1 MGSKRVGLART
12 QALIQNL
19 KRELDMNNA
28 TLVNTKGVELTK
40 MSALTSIATATG
52 NTDMSV
58 VLPANAFVT
67 DVGFINT
74 LALGGGGSCAISM
87 MAGWDSAG
95 AVDVVASAVVCDA
108 GSTASAKAG
117 FSAASGK
124 KGDASGAA
132 ISLVDGGD
140 FYRTT
145 SDTMYMRI
153 TVAGAVQSQIS
164 GGYMYVK
171 YFIAP

>member
-19 KRELDMNNA
+19 ARELNMNNA
-28 TLVNTKGVELTK
+28 TLTNTKGVELCAT
-40 MSALTSIATATG
+40 SALTSIPVAIGT
-52 NTDMSV
+52 TDLSV
-58 VLPANAFVT
+58 TLPINAFVT

-74 LALGGGGSCAISM
+74 LALGGGSSSTTEIS
-87 MAGWDSAG
+87 AGWDSAG
-95 AVDVVASAVVCDA
+95 AVDVVAAAVVCNA
-108 GSTASAKAG
+108 SSIASAAAG
-117 FSAASGK
+117 WSAASGK

-132 ISLVDGGD
+132 IALVDGGD

-153 TVAGAVQSQIS
+153 EVKTAVLDAIS
-164 GGYMYVK
+164 AGYMYVK
-171 YFIAP
+171 YFIVP